1 MFISIGASLHKL
13 VNWHEIDWKRVNQNV
28 RRLQARIVK
37 ALTERNKRKVRAL
50 QFILTRSFSGRAMA
64 VRRVT
69 ENQGSNTAGVDKEIW
84 NTPEKKTQAVAQLQH
99 KGYQPKPLKRVYI
112 PKIDGKLRPLSIP
125 TIKDRAMQALH
136 LMALDPIAETQ
147 ADRNSYGFRRERATA
162 DAIEQCFNV
171 LSQKGSSN
179 YILEGDIKSC
189 FDKISHQ
196 WILSNIP
203 MDRSILGKWL
213 KVGYFHKGVYESIT
227 EGTPQGGIISPTI
240 MNIVLDGLE
249 KELLKKFSPNNRAK
263 LNNKVHFVRYADDF
277 IVTGSSKELLEQKVK
292 PIITAFL
299 QERGLELSEEKTRI
313 AEISK
318 GFNFLGKNVRK
329 YKGKLLIKPSV
340 INIKVVVEKIG
351 KIIKSGLHNRQ
362 EVIIMKLNPVIKGWA
377 NYHRHKVSKAAFN
390 KVDNQ
395 IFLKLWKW
403 AKRRHPNKSSKWI
416 KKKYFKKTENSNW
429 MFQETIEEKGK
440 IRTYRLFKASNVA
453 IKRHTKIKQ
462 EANPYNPEWEE
473 YFEERIGFKMV
484 DNLKGKKVLLK
495 LWFSQEGNCPTCCQK
510 ITKETGWNIHHIVSK
525 VNGGKNVLTN
535 LVLLHPTCHKQVH
548 NQSLQVLKPRL
559 VKKAL
564 LDA

>member
-1 MFISIGASLHKL
+1 
-13 VNWHEIDWKRVNQNV
+13 VNWQEINWKKVNQNV

-37 ALTERNKRKVRAL
+37 ALTEGNKRKVRAL

-69 ENQGSNTAGVDKEIW
+69 ENQGSNTAGIDKEVW
-84 NTPEKKTQAVAQLQH
+84 NTPEKKTQAVTQLQH
-99 KGYQPKPLKRVYI
+99 KEYQPKPLKRVYI
-112 PKIDGKLRPLSIP
+112 PKANGKLRPLSIP

-136 LMALDPIAETQ
+136 LMALEPIAETQ
-147 ADRNSYGFRRERATA
+147 ADPNSYGFRRERATA
-162 DAIEQCFNV
+162 DAIQQCFNV

-240 MNIVLDGLE
+240 MNMALDGLE
-249 KELLKKFSPNNRAK
+249 KELLKKFSPNNKAK

-277 IVTGSSKELLEQKVK
+277 IVTGRTRELLEQKVK
-292 PIITAFL
+292 PIITTFL

-318 GFNFLGKNVRK
+318 GFNYLGKNVRK

-340 INIKVVVEKIG
+340 TNIKAVLNKIDR
-351 KIIKSGLHNRQ
+351 IIKSGLHSRQ
-362 EVIIMKLNPVIKGWA
+362 EVIIMQLNLVIKGWA
-377 NYHRHKVSKAAFN
+377 NYHKHKVSKATFN
-390 KVDNQ
+390 KIDNQ

-403 AKRRHPNKSSKWI
+403 AKRRHPNKSSMWI

-440 IRTYRLFKASNVA
+440 MKTYRLLKASNVV
-453 IKRHTKIKQ
+453 IKRHIKIKQ

-473 YFEERIGFKMV
+473 YFEERIGFKMI

-495 LWFSQEGNCPTCCQK
+495 LWFSQEGNCPMCCQK

-525 VNGGKNVLTN
+525 INGGKNVLTN
-535 LVLLHPTCHKQVH
+535 LVLLHPNCHKQVH

-564 LDA
+564 PDA